1 MELTFIAI
9 FLGIIAVAESICTIL
24 QINRKV
30 MEKSITNLQEV
41 CLNNQKQCTQL
52 SEQLR
57 DERKTYMENRKVMTI
72 EIGLLKQ
79 ELARAKKEGFQV
91 RPELETEVEV
101 DV

>member
-1 MELTFIAI
+1 MELTFIVI
-9 FLGIIAVAESICTIL
+9 CLSVIALAESICTIL

-57 DERKTYMENRKVMTI
+57 DERKLYTQNRQLMTA
-72 EIGLLKQ
+72 EIALLKQ
-79 ELARAKKEGFQV
+79 ELQRAKDAGFEV
-91 RPELETEVEV
+91 RPELQTEVEV
-101 DV
+101 EV